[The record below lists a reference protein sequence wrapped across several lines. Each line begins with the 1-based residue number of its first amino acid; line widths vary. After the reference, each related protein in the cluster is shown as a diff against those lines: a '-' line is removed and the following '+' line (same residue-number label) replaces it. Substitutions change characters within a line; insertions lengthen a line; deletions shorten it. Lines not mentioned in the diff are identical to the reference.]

1 MRLPIRCSRVSYPHN
16 QEHKTMNFDADFG
29 RQYEKVSVRSIPG
42 YELLF
47 QLAND
52 FLKSTLPE
60 SADLLVIGAGG
71 GKEIV
76 TFGSANLGWRFVGVD
91 PAAQMI
97 AFAHYKAEQ

>member
-1 MRLPIRCSRVSYPHN
+1 
-16 QEHKTMNFDADFG
+16 MNFDADFG
-29 RQYEKVSVRSIPG
+29 RQYEKVSIRSIPG

-52 FLKSTLPE
+52 FLQANLP
-60 SADLLVIGAGG
+60 SNANLLIVGAGG

-76 TFGSANLGWRFVGVD
+76 TFGSANPGWNFVGVD

-97 AFAHYKAEQ
+97 AFGADFYVKRSQAYAKGVKRIG